1 MIDIHVGDS
10 LYTIARQFQVTIAD
24 LKRWNRVGRY
34 IRPGERLTVFI
45 DPDA

>member
-1 MIDIHVGDS
+1 V
-10 LYTIARQFQVTIAD
+10 LD

-34 IRPGERLTVFI
+34 IRPGEKLTVFI